1 MEAVSSSGNFVALEP
16 YRSKY
21 TMGTSG
27 NTNIFREI
35 NTILASSIVK
45 ADKTLFT
52 YLETQRQWLADNQ
65 GVWLPKNMPKELTV
79 GMPEEKT
86 LEINKLFMDCL
97 EGLIVL
103 GGVEGCEEEEEV
115 KLVKRAE
122 ILTLQLGRIKA

>member
-1 MEAVSSSGNFVALEP
+1 
-16 YRSKY
+16 
-21 TMGTSG
+21 
-27 NTNIFREI
+27 
-35 NTILASSIVK
+35 
-45 ADKTLFT
+45 
-52 YLETQRQWLADNQ
+52 
-65 GVWLPKNMPKELTV
+65 MPKELTV

-115 KLVKRAE
+115 ELVKRAE